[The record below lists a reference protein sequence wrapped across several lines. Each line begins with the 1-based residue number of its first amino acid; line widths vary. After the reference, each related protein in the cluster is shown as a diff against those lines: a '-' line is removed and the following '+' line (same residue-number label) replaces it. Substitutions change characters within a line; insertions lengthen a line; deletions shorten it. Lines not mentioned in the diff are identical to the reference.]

1 LEERKMKKV
10 FITGGA
16 GFIGSYVVREF
27 LKHGYKVYIY
37 DAFKQYLTVNPG
49 QVSFDLRQRLK
60 EVWKQIKVIRGDTM
74 NKDFLRRAL
83 NQVRPDII
91 IHTAALPLASEA
103 IEHTEE
109 ALDSILLST
118 FNMLEILR
126 DFKHSCRFVYISS
139 SMVYGDFKKSV
150 VSEDHPT
157 DPKDIYGA
165 FKRATEIVVKAFGKR
180 HNIDFSIIRPSAVYG
195 PYDANKRVLYQFIR
209 GSLEGKPIQIA
220 GDGSMKLDFT
230 YVKDLAAGIYRV
242 AVSSLCRGKIY
253 NMTRGEAKSL
263 AEAVGI
269 IKKHIPGVRVQRQPV
284 PAYMPKR
291 GTLNVSKA
299 KHDAGY
305 APEYSLE
312 RGLKE
317 YIEHLK
323 KNPF

>member
-1 LEERKMKKV
+1 MKKV

-27 LKHGYKVYIY
+27 LKHGYKVFVY
-37 DAFKQYLTVNPG
+37 DAFKQYMTVDPG
-49 QVSFDLRQRLK
+49 KESFDLRQRLK
-60 EVWKQIKVIRGDTM
+60 EVWKKITVIRGDTM
-74 NKDFLRRAL
+74 NKDFLRRSL
-83 NQVRPDII
+83 NHVRPGII

-118 FNMLEILR
+118 FNMLEIMR
-126 DFKHSCRFVYISS
+126 DFKHRCRFVYISS
-139 SMVYGDFKKSV
+139 SMVYGDFRKTI

-195 PYDANKRVLYQFIR
+195 PGDANKRVLYQFISR
-209 GSLEGKPIQIA
+209 ALEGRPVQVA
-220 GDGSMKLDFT
+220 GNGSMKLDFT

-242 AVSSLCRGKIY
+242 AVSSQCSGKIY

-269 IKKHIPGVRVQRQPV
+269 IKKHIPGLRIEHQPV

-291 GTLNVSKA
+291 GTLDVKRA
-299 KHDAGY
+299 RRDAGY
-305 APEYSLE
+305 SPGYSLE
-312 RGLKE
+312 RGLHE
-317 YIEHLK
+317 YIE
-323 KNPF
+323 